1 MSIESRGTLDVSL
14 LNSVNALG
22 EWVLSNFDKVLFSI
36 AFAIVGYVLYKV
48 IAREI
53 TKLKDK
59 KRLEEHLAYT
69 LTRVFRWVVVLMVLS
84 AVLAQFGVTLGV
96 ISGLLT
102 LLGGTIIGF
111 AAINTIGNAIAGL
124 IVMTSRP
131 FKVGD
136 RVFFNGQ
143 FADVVAIELIYTKM
157 VTLDNV
163 LVSVPNQELLKAE
176 IDNFGKKEVIRRHV
190 TVTPGFE
197 YDSRDVEKALL
208 EAAGKVSRVLREPK
222 PYVWITKF
230 QNYAVEYNLYAFI
243 NDIKGLPEI
252 DAELHR
258 AVLKTCKEHNI
269 DITTPLLL
277 RQIQDAK

>member
-1 MSIESRGTLDVSL
+1 MSVVDF
-14 LNSVNALG
+14 LNDIG
-22 EWVLSNFDKVLFSI
+22 EWILSNFDKVLFSVI
-36 AFAIVGYVLYKV
+36 AVIVGYALYKV

-53 TKLKDK
+53 RTLKNQ

-69 LTRVFRWVVVLMVLS
+69 LTRVVKWVAGLAVLS
-84 AVLAQFGVTLGV
+84 IILATFGVTLGV
-96 ISGLLT
+96 ISGLLA

-131 FKVGD
+131 FRVGD
-136 RVFFNGQ
+136 RIFFNNQ
-143 FADVVAIELIYTKM
+143 FADIVAIELIYTKM
-157 VTLDNV
+157 LTLDNV

-176 IDNFGKKEVIRRHV
+176 IDNFGKKRVIRRHV

-197 YDSRDVEKALL
+197 YDNRDVEKALL
-208 EAAGKVSRVLREPK
+208 EAAEKTPRVLKEPK

-230 QNYAVEYNLYAFI
+230 QNYAVEYTLYAFV

-258 AVLKTCKEHNI
+258 TVFETCKRHKI
-269 DITTPLLL
+269 DISTPLLL
-277 RQIQDAK
+277 RQIQD

>member
-1 MSIESRGTLDVSL
+1 MSL
-14 LNSVNALG
+14 LDYVNALG
-22 EWVLSNFDKVLFSI
+22 EWILSNFDKALFSVI
-36 AFAIVGYVLYKV
+36 VVIVGYVLYKV
-48 IAREI
+48 VAREI
-53 TKLKDK
+53 TKLKDQ

-69 LTRVFRWVVVLMVLS
+69 LTRISKWVVALVILS
-84 AVLAQFGVTLGV
+84 AVLGQFGVTIGV

-131 FKVGD
+131 FRVGD
-136 RVFFNGQ
+136 RIFFNGQ

-157 VTLDNV
+157 VTLDSV

-176 IDNFGKKEVIRRHV
+176 IDNFGKKRIIRRHV

-197 YDSRDVEKALL
+197 YDSQEVEKTLL
-208 EAAGKVSRVLREPK
+208 EAADKVSRVLKEPK

-230 QNYAVEYNLYAFI
+230 QNYAVEYTLYVFI

-258 AVLKTCKEHNI
+258 TVLETCKRHKI
-269 DITTPLLL
+269 DISTPLLL
-277 RQIQDAK
+277 RQIQD

>member
-1 MSIESRGTLDVSL
+1 VERKMSLIDYI
-14 LNSVNALG
+14 NALG
-22 EWVLSNFDKVLFSI
+22 EWILSNFNSI
-36 AFAIVGYVLYKV
+36 LCSVVAVIAGYVIYKV
-48 IAREI
+48 ISREI
-53 TKLKDK
+53 RRLRDQ

-69 LTRVFRWVVVLMVLS
+69 LNRIGKWVATLAVLS
-84 AVLAQFGVTLGV
+84 AVLAQFGVTIGI

-131 FKVGD
+131 FRVGD
-136 RVFFNGQ
+136 RIFFNGE

-157 VTLDNV
+157 MTLDNV

-176 IDNFGKKEVIRRHV
+176 IDNFGRKRIVRRHV

-197 YDSRDVEKALL
+197 YDSQDVEKALL
-208 EAAGKVSRVLREPK
+208 EAAGKVSRVLEEPK
-222 PYVWITKF
+222 PYVWITRF
-230 QNYAVEYNLYAFI
+230 QNYAVEYTLYTFI

-258 AVLKTCKEHNI
+258 TVLETCKKYKI
-269 DITTPLLL
+269 DISTPLLL
-277 RQIQDAK
+277 RQMQN

>member
-1 MSIESRGTLDVSL
+1 MSL
-14 LNSVNALG
+14 LDPINALG
-22 EWVLSNFDKVLFSI
+22 EWVLANIDRVLFSVI
-36 AFAIVGYVLYKV
+36 AVIVGYVLYKV

-53 TKLKDK
+53 RRLKEQ
-59 KRLEEHLAYT
+59 KRLEEHIAYT
-69 LTRVFRWVVVLMVLS
+69 LIRIVKWVAALVVLS
-84 AVLAQFGVTLGV
+84 AVLAVFGVTLGLV
-96 ISGLLT
+96 SGLLT
-102 LLGGTIIGF
+102 ILGGTIIGF

-136 RVFFNGQ
+136 RIFFNGQ

-157 VTLDNV
+157 LTLDNF
-163 LVSVPNQELLKAE
+163 LVSVPNQELLKTE
-176 IDNFGKKEVIRRHV
+176 IDNFGKKKIVRRHV

-197 YDSRDVEKALL
+197 YDSRDVEKVLL
-208 EAAGKVSRVLREPK
+208 EAAEKVPRVLKEPK

-230 QNYAVEYNLYAFI
+230 QNYAVEYTLYVFI

-258 AVLKTCKEHNI
+258 TVLEACKSHKI
-269 DITTPLLL
+269 DISTPLLL
-277 RQIQDAK
+277 RQIQN